1 MPILV
6 GISVLSVF
14 SVPLINS
21 AKLKSITTIF
31 IVFYCFFSFWGV
43 TFGYKFLPKEL
54 KLGPI
59 IFFAQRGYST
69 ASPPTTGQWHQEDI
83 FKFISQ
89 YPESERSLRSDCLD
103 TMYWNNWGLM
113 YYAVR
118 YGVRLT
124 FNNEKTTF
132 LVERKQLFSENPPD
146 YKLIQKF
153 ELPDKSILK
162 LFKTGR

>member
-1 MPILV
+1 
-6 GISVLSVF
+6 
-14 SVPLINS
+14 
-21 AKLKSITTIF
+21 
-31 IVFYCFFSFWGV
+31 
-43 TFGYKFLPKEL
+43 
-54 KLGPI
+54 
-59 IFFAQRGYST
+59 
-69 ASPPTTGQWHQEDI
+69 
-83 FKFISQ
+83 
-89 YPESERSLRSDCLD
+89 
-103 TMYWNNWGLM
+103 M